1 MSGGRRQKERQK
13 YHHGIDTTDKIELG
27 ARNIYRLNAA
37 GAFCLEASRDM
48 SIKGRLAHFHFGG
61 DHWIM
66 TNVRMLI
73 SYAQTDR
80 PIDQMACWCG
90 CCEEF
95 IVERASLETR
105 ESCVYNEIML
115 TNNQLQ

>member
-1 MSGGRRQKERQK
+1 M
-13 YHHGIDTTDKIELG
+13 IDTTDKIELG

-37 GAFCLEASRDM
+37 GALCLEASRDM

-73 SYAQTDR
+73 RTDR
-80 PIDQMACWCG
+80 PSDRSDGLLVWLLRGIYC
-90 CCEEF
+90 
-95 IVERASLETR
+95 
-105 ESCVYNEIML
+105 
-115 TNNQLQ
+115 

>member
-1 MSGGRRQKERQK
+1 MSGGHRQKERQK

-73 SYAQTDR
+73 NTHRQTVRSIRWLVGVAVARNLLLNGPAWR
-80 PIDQMACWCG
+80 PEKVVC
-90 CCEEF
+90 
-95 IVERASLETR
+95 
-105 ESCVYNEIML
+105 IMK
-115 TNNQLQ
+115 